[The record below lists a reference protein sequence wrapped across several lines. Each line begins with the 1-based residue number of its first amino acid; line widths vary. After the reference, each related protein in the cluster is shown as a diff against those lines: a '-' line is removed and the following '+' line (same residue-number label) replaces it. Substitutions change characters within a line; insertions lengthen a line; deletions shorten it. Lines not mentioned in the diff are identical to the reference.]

1 MDPDARGGGAP
12 AGSPARRARSGL
24 PQEAGRARGD
34 EASILL
40 AGGLAPTASEEPR
53 ERRNPAARE
62 ARDRLAGMLRLH
74 PRTFRDLDSELASL
88 VASRIDEVLEASG
101 MDELTGALRRGA
113 GQRALEREI
122 ARARRGD
129 GRLTIAFIDVDGLKH
144 VNDSDGHAAGDRL
157 LKTLAEMLVGRLRT
171 YDVVIRWG
179 GDEFVCVLAG
189 CDAASA
195 GQIIGTVAAEFE
207 HQTRRSFSIG
217 YAQFDGTKTPD
228 ELVIHADSQLYAAKR
243 VRKHLDSGK
252 PSQRKR
258 RRPLP

>member
-1 MDPDARGGGAP
+1 MSIRQA
-12 AGSPARRARSGL
+12 L
-24 PQEAGRARGD
+24 GD
-34 EASILL
+34 EASTPL
-40 AGGLAPTASEEPR
+40 ADGVASTPWGEPH

-88 VASRIDEVLEASG
+88 VASRMDEVLEASG
-101 MDELTGALRRGA
+101 TDELTGALRRGA

-129 GRLTIAFIDVDGLKH
+129 SRLTIAFIDVDGLKH
-144 VNDSDGHAAGDRL
+144 VNDSSGHGAGDRL
-157 LKTLAEMLVGRLRT
+157 LKTFVETLVGRLRT

-189 CDAASA
+189 CDASSA

-207 HQTRRSFSIG
+207 RQTRQSFSVG
-217 YAQFDGTKTPD
+217 YAQFDGTKTSD
-228 ELVIHADSQLYAAKR
+228 ELIIHADSQLYAAKR
-243 VRKHLDSGK
+243 LRKHSGSGK
-252 PSQRKR
+252 PSQRKQR
-258 RRPLP
+258 IPSP